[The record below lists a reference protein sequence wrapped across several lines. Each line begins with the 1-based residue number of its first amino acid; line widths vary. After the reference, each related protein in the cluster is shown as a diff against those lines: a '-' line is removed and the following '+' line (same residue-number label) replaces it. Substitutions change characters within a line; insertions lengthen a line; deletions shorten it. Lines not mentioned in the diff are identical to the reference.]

1 MTHTRRSRRSALVLA
16 AVLFLG
22 SLALNASSPVPVPPG
37 PAAADAPPQA
47 PAQAPKAT
55 FKSGLDLVVVNVVV
69 RDKDG
74 KLVRGLKRDDFVV
87 MEDGKPQSVTSFDF
101 EEIENTSLPP
111 VDTPTVLGAVA
122 QPGKPAQPAAAQ
134 PLEARPV
141 VDMKDRRL
149 IVLFYDLG
157 SMQPDEVARAVQSG
171 RDYVEKRISPADII
185 AIASLTTSLT
195 IDQDFT
201 ADRQELLTALNRLS
215 PAEGSETVTST
226 DAETA
231 PDTGNAFVPDDTEFN
246 IFNTDRR
253 LDALRSIAD
262 VLAGIEQK
270 KSVVYFSGGVTQS
283 GMDNQAALR
292 TLVDRAVRANVSIY
306 AADTR
311 GLQAMPAGGE
321 ARQAS
326 VRGTGAFSGRGM
338 ASQRESFSAA
348 QDTLTT
354 IAEDTGGKAFFDAN
368 EFSEVF
374 SKVVEDTTSYYLL
387 GYSSANPARDGRF
400 RRIRV
405 TLKQAGLKLEFRS
418 GYYAPRDFAHSG
430 RDDRQQQMQ
439 EQLLSDLPITD
450 LPVHGSAGYFRL
462 KDNHYF
468 VPVWFIVPGSQVQ
481 FSRASDKEKATLDV
495 LGVIRDSQRRP
506 VAWIQDTVKLSV
518 AATEEVR
525 RRNVQYGTSFELP
538 PGQYQLKVIIRE
550 NQLGTFGSFDSTL
563 VVPNLDRN
571 PLKLSSVVLA
581 SQRQAAP
588 KKNTSNPLQRDGQ
601 ELVANVARVVTAT
614 QPMFFYYEVYDPG
627 KPGGAPAAS
636 AASAGRGAGGATAAA
651 APPAAASAG
660 VPVRVLSNIA
670 FYRGTRRVL
679 QTDLVTAQ
687 QINVTDR
694 KAVSF
699 EMAVPPGALEPGLYT
714 CQVNVVD
721 DAAGTFA
728 FPRFSIYVRK

>member
-1 MTHTRRSRRSALVLA
+1 MTHTRRQRRSALLLPAVFCLGTLA
-16 AVLFLG
+16 GA
-22 SLALNASSPVPVPPG
+22 ASSPLPSPPAS
-37 PAAADAPPQA
+37 PAAPAPQQA
-47 PAQAPKAT
+47 AAQAPKAT

-69 RDKDG
+69 RDRSG
-74 KLVRGLKRDDFVV
+74 KLVRGMKRDDFVV
-87 MEDGKPQSVTSFDF
+87 LEDGKPQSVSSFDF
-101 EEIENTSLPP
+101 EEIENASLPP
-111 VDTPTVLGAVA
+111 VDTPTVLGAIA

-134 PLEARPV
+134 ALEARPV
-141 VDMKDRRL
+141 ADMKDRRL

-157 SMQPDEVARAVQSG
+157 SMQPDEVGRAVQSG

-185 AIASLTTSLT
+185 AVASLTTSLT

-201 ADRQELLTALNRLS
+201 ADRQALLAALNRLS
-215 PAEGSETVTST
+215 PVEGSETVTST
-226 DAETA
+226 DTETT
-231 PDTGNAFVPDDTEFN
+231 PDTGSSFVPDDTEFN

-270 KSVVYFSGGVTQS
+270 KSVIYFSGGVTQS

-326 VRGTGAFSGRGM
+326 VRGAGAFSGRGM

-374 SKVVEDTTSYYLL
+374 DKVVEDTTSYYLL
-387 GYSSANPARDGRF
+387 GYTSTNPARDGRF

-405 TLKQAGLKLEFRS
+405 TLKEPGLKLEFRS

-430 RDDRQQQMQ
+430 RDDREQQMQ

-538 PGQYQLKVIIRE
+538 PGQYQLKVVIRE

-581 SQRQAAP
+581 SQRQAAA
-588 KKNTSNPLQRDGQ
+588 KKNTDNPLQRDGQ
-601 ELVANVARVVTAT
+601 ELVANVARVVTAA

-627 KPGGAPAAS
+627 KAGGAPDAS
-636 AASAGRGAGGATAAA
+636 AASGGRGAGGSAGGATAAV
-651 APPAAASAG
+651 SAG
-660 VPVRVLSNIA
+660 APVRVLSNVA
-670 FYRGTRRVL
+670 FYRGTQRVL

-699 EMAVPPGALEPGLYT
+699 EMAVPPGALSPGLYT

-721 DAAGTFA
+721 DTAGTFA
-728 FPRFSIYVRK
+728 FPRFSLYVRK

>member
-1 MTHTRRSRRSALVLA
+1 MTHRRRSHRPALVLA
-16 AVLFLG
+16 AALFLG
-22 SLALNASSPVPVPPG
+22 SFASTASSPLPSPPAS
-37 PAAADAPPQA
+37 PAAPAPQQA
-47 PAQAPKAT
+47 AAQAPKAT
-55 FKSGLDLVVVNVVV
+55 FRSGLDLVVVNVVV
-69 RDKDG
+69 RDKSG
-74 KLVRGLKRDDFVV
+74 KLVRGMKRDDFVV
-87 MEDGKPQSVTSFDF
+87 LEDGKPQSVSSFDF
-101 EEIENTSLPP
+101 EEIENAMLPP

-122 QPGKPAQPAAAQ
+122 QPGKPAQAAAAQ

-157 SMQPDEVARAVQSG
+157 SMQPDEVGRAVQSG
-171 RDYVEKRISPADII
+171 RDYVEQKISPADII

-201 ADRQELLTALNRLS
+201 TDRQALLAALNRLS
-215 PAEGSETVTST
+215 PVEGSETVTST
-226 DAETA
+226 DTEST
-231 PDTGNAFVPDDTEFN
+231 PDTGNSFVPDDTEFN

-270 KSVVYFSGGVTQS
+270 KSVIYFSGGVTQS

-348 QDTLTT
+348 QDTLTM

-374 SKVVEDTTSYYLL
+374 DKVVEDTTSYYLL
-387 GYSSANPARDGRF
+387 GYTSTNPARDGRF

-405 TLKQAGLKLEFRS
+405 TLKEPGLKLEFRS

-430 RDDRQQQMQ
+430 RDDREQQMQ

-495 LGVIRDSQRRP
+495 LGVIRDTQRRP

-525 RRNVQYGTSFELP
+525 RRTVQYGTSFELP
-538 PGQYQLKVIIRE
+538 PGQYQLKVVIRE

-581 SQRQAAP
+581 SQRQAAA

-601 ELVANVARVVTAT
+601 ELVANVARVVTAA

-636 AASAGRGAGGATAAA
+636 TASGGRGAGGAAGGATAAA
-651 APPAAASAG
+651 SG
-660 VPVRVLSNIA
+660 DTPVRVLSNIA
-670 FYRGTRRVL
+670 FYRGTQRVL

-687 QINVTDR
+687 QINVADR

-699 EMAVPPGALEPGLYT
+699 EMAVPPGALPPGLYT
-714 CQVNVVD
+714 CQINVVD
-721 DAAGTFA
+721 DTAGTFA
-728 FPRFSIYVRK
+728 FPRFSLYVRR

>member
-1 MTHTRRSRRSALVLA
+1 MTHIRRSRRPALLLA
-16 AVLFLG
+16 AVLCLG
-22 SLALNASSPVPVPPG
+22 PLALSASSPGPVPAG
-37 PAAADAPPQA
+37 PPPPPASAGGDAPRQA
-47 PAQAPKAT
+47 PAGGQAASQAPKAT

-101 EEIENTSLPP
+101 EEIENASLPP
-111 VDTPTVLGAVA
+111 IETPTVLGAIA
-122 QPGKPAQPAAAQ
+122 QPGKPAQPAAAK
-134 PLEARPV
+134 PIEARPV

-171 RDYVEKRISPADII
+171 RDYVDKKISPADII

-201 ADRQELLTALNRLS
+201 ADRQVLLAALNRLS
-215 PAEGSETVTST
+215 PVEGSETVASA
-226 DAETA
+226 DVETT
-231 PDTGNAFVPDDTEFN
+231 PDTGNSFVADDTEFN

-270 KSVVYFSGGVTQS
+270 KSVIYFSGGVTQS

-326 VRGTGAFSGRGM
+326 VRGTGAFSGRSM

-354 IAEDTGGKAFFDAN
+354 IAEDTGGRAFFDAN

-405 TLKQAGLKLEFRS
+405 TLKQPGLKLEFRS

-430 RDDRQQQMQ
+430 RDDRAQQMQ

-462 KDNHYF
+462 RDNHYF

-481 FSRASDKEKATLDV
+481 FSRASDTEKATLDV
-495 LGVIRDSQRRP
+495 LGVIRDGQRRP

-581 SQRQAAP
+581 SQRQAAS
-588 KKNTSNPLQRDGQ
+588 KRNTSNPLQRDGQ
-601 ELVANVARVVTAT
+601 ELVANVARVVTAA

-627 KPGGAPAAS
+627 RPGGA
-636 AASAGRGAGGATAAA
+636 
-651 APPAAASAG
+651 AAASTASGG

-714 CQVNVVD
+714 CQINVVD
-721 DAAGTFA
+721 DTAGTFA
-728 FPRFSIYVRK
+728 FPRFSIYIRK